1 MFRDLCRMPIAEK
14 ETLIW
19 EALSIF
25 HNSFFIY
32 IMWNAFSRV
41 VIYSSVRIYMLQYWV
56 TACNCPSNK
65 ANSNVLFRSKKLLL
79 TLYCTSVHHCLLP
92 KENKFLMSWH
102 VMRSGSAFL
111 VIEETLW
118 REQVFLILSLMS
130 SWHVVLNFV
139 ILSDVRLLTAYL
151 SQQTKLSSAEEF
163 LPLSAVDIP
172 SGLLSGC
179 KYDFPWNE

>member
-1 MFRDLCRMPIAEK
+1 
-14 ETLIW
+14 
-19 EALSIF
+19 
-25 HNSFFIY
+25 
-32 IMWNAFSRV
+32 
-41 VIYSSVRIYMLQYWV
+41 
-56 TACNCPSNK
+56 
-65 ANSNVLFRSKKLLL
+65 
-79 TLYCTSVHHCLLP
+79 
-92 KENKFLMSWH
+92 
-102 VMRSGSAFL
+102 MRSGSAFL
-111 VIEETLW
+111 VIKETLW

-172 SGLLSGC
+172 SGLLSGR

>member
-1 MFRDLCRMPIAEK
+1 
-14 ETLIW
+14 
-19 EALSIF
+19 
-25 HNSFFIY
+25 
-32 IMWNAFSRV
+32 
-41 VIYSSVRIYMLQYWV
+41 
-56 TACNCPSNK
+56 
-65 ANSNVLFRSKKLLL
+65 
-79 TLYCTSVHHCLLP
+79 
-92 KENKFLMSWH
+92 
-102 VMRSGSAFL
+102 MRSGSAFL

-139 ILSDVRLLTAYL
+139 ILSDVNLLTAYL

-172 SGLLSGC
+172 SGLLSGR

>member
-1 MFRDLCRMPIAEK
+1 
-14 ETLIW
+14 
-19 EALSIF
+19 
-25 HNSFFIY
+25 
-32 IMWNAFSRV
+32 
-41 VIYSSVRIYMLQYWV
+41 
-56 TACNCPSNK
+56 
-65 ANSNVLFRSKKLLL
+65 
-79 TLYCTSVHHCLLP
+79 
-92 KENKFLMSWH
+92 
-102 VMRSGSAFL
+102 MRSGSAFL

-139 ILSDVRLLTAYL
+139 ILCDVRLLTAYL